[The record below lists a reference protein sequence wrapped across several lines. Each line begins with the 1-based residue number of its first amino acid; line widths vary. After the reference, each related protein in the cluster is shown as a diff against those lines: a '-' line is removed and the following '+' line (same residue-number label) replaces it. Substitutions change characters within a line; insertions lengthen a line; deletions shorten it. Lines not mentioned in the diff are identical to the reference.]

1 MKDVKERCPEVDDAV
16 LFGSLARGDAVP
28 GSDADVLVLLKS
40 SATPFHQRSAR
51 YMPRGLAI
59 GVDLFAY
66 TQNELEEMQAADNP
80 FIARALRE
88 GISLL

>member
-1 MKDVKERCPEVDDAV
+1 M
-16 LFGSLARGDAVP
+16 P
-28 GSDADVLVLLKS
+28 GSDADVLVFLKS
-40 SATPFHQRSAR
+40 SATPFHQRFVR

-66 TQNELEEMQAADNP
+66 THNELEGMHAAGNS

-88 GISLL
+88 GIDLL